1 VITFIQK
8 TWFLW
13 WILATLFS
21 LRWFHLVSV
30 RPDDEGAFE
39 AADSAKEKA
48 STGSKQIP
56 SGTASSLFT

>member
-1 VITFIQK
+1 MLPFIQK

-13 WILATLFS
+13 WTLAVLFI
-21 LRWFHLVSV
+21 LRWFQLFSP
-30 RPDDEGAFE
+30 RTDDEATFR